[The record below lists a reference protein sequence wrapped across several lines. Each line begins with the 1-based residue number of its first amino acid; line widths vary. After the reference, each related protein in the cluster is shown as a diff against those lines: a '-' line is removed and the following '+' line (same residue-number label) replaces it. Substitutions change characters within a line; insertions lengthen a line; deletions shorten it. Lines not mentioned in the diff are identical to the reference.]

1 MARLD
6 YNTWIALSAFL
17 LIKGPTCPQGNCTT
31 APSVIDPDSQVTI
44 TVSVSIYLRPTGVII
59 PAPDCTARGPRG
71 VYGPAV
77 PTGGV
82 QNSSEQRSSAESSAG
97 ITLPKSISTRL
108 GEPATLSATF
118 TTNRQIISIL
128 WYKVDKK
135 EEIQKR
141 ELVYSY
147 YPPLGRREAHGQYSG
162 RTQLVGKAS
171 LKINPTRLED
181 EGVYVLSVMAEGLG
195 NEEGFV
201 QLSILVPP
209 TVQVGPSD
217 PYVTSL
223 GRTASLTCAVGG
235 AKPNITALHWE
246 KDGEILQTARLGNKY
261 MGGTIQTPS
270 LLIRHMRRADAGMY
284 TCVADHVVRG
294 SRASLTLNVQYPA
307 SIISVSESLTATVS
321 DSVTLQCVA
330 DGNPPPNITWS
341 KNGMRLRSLKT
352 PLSLDVMASTLL
364 LKKIQVNDTGMYL
377 CVAGNGIGETDTNP
391 AHAREI
397 RRVLVASMDFRAP
410 RVRPR
415 IFPYTPGFVL
425 AVHVHGNLR
434 PAHLAC
440 VGERLTIRGQHRN
453 EPANRQE
460 EGLLE
465 ISEKKER
472 KATAVTQKR
481 ARLEANRQTAHPGS
495 DLKAR
500 IRLRRPRPAPLQ
512 SCPGCTPRPARRSG
526 LTAITT
532 DTNTTPSRRQ
542 TWGTGEAIS
551 REPGSKAPGAG
562 RGVPVVGAVGSRERE
577 QQGPGNGSNG
587 AREREQPVP
596 RAGRV
601 LAGGCSTGMSDPYT
615 ANFRCPT
622 HGAVHGHF
630 LPCTGM
636 YRDRVRA
643 YNVQY
648 TTCTQKV
655 VHFRECT
662 GHVRDWTRFVCR
674 SETPGFYRKPK
685 ISGKYRIDQEIDSS
699 RIAIIVGGTAGGLWL
714 VVCIGLGT
722 YLLRRR
728 RKQKEKK
735 QFAFYYNMASHR
747 KPGVGNE
754 SRNEEDKEPPPY
766 SAMPAKLQNKAP
778 NRFGGINTIR
788 KSIGKKDRRYA
799 CALYSYRPREENELT
814 MEVDDVIEVLEGE
827 DGGWCLGYLR
837 GRIGLFPSNYVKFL
851 SSSEVLAMKT
861 GRHVDVAEASG
872 TKRSI

>member
-6 YNTWIALSAFL
+6 PQTWIALSAFL
-17 LIKGPTCPQGNCTT
+17 LIKG
-31 APSVIDPDSQVTI
+31 
-44 TVSVSIYLRPTGVII
+44 
-59 PAPDCTARGPRG
+59 
-71 VYGPAV
+71 
-77 PTGGV
+77 
-82 QNSSEQRSSAESSAG
+82 SSAETSVG

-118 TTNRQIISIL
+118 TTNRQIISIG

-147 YPPLGRREAHGQYSG
+147 YPPLGRREAHGQYAG

-201 QLSILVPP
+201 QLSIMVPP

-223 GRTASLTCAVGG
+223 GRTASLSCAVGG
-235 AKPNITALHWE
+235 AKPNITSLHWE

-261 MGGTIQTPS
+261 TGGTIQTPS

-307 SIISVSESLTATVS
+307 SIISISESITATVS

-352 PLSLDVMASTLL
+352 PLSMDVMASTLL
-364 LKKIQVNDTGMYL
+364 LKKIHVNDTGMYL
-377 CVAGNGIGETDTNP
+377 CVAGNDIGETDTKS
-391 AHAREI
+391 I
-397 RRVLVASMDFRAP
+397 S
-410 RVRPR
+410 
-415 IFPYTPGFVL
+415 
-425 AVHVHGNLR
+425 
-434 PAHLAC
+434 
-440 VGERLTIRGQHRN
+440 LTVKQYR
-453 EPANRQE
+453 
-460 EGLLE
+460 
-465 ISEKKER
+465 
-472 KATAVTQKR
+472 
-481 ARLEANRQTAHPGS
+481 
-495 DLKAR
+495 
-500 IRLRRPRPAPLQ
+500 
-512 SCPGCTPRPARRSG
+512 
-526 LTAITT
+526 T
-532 DTNTTPSRRQ
+532 DQ
-542 TWGTGEAIS
+542 
-551 REPGSKAPGAG
+551 
-562 RGVPVVGAVGSRERE
+562 
-577 QQGPGNGSNG
+577 
-587 AREREQPVP
+587 
-596 RAGRV
+596 
-601 LAGGCSTGMSDPYT
+601 D
-615 ANFRCPT
+615 
-622 HGAVHGHF
+622 
-630 LPCTGM
+630 
-636 YRDRVRA
+636 
-643 YNVQY
+643 
-648 TTCTQKV
+648 
-655 VHFRECT
+655 
-662 GHVRDWTRFVCR
+662 
-674 SETPGFYRKPK
+674 
-685 ISGKYRIDQEIDSS
+685 IDSS
-699 RIAIIVGGTAGGLWL
+699 KIAIIVGGTAGGLWL
-714 VVCIGLGT
+714 VVCIGLGS
-722 YLLRRR
+722 YLFRRR

-766 SAMPAKLQNKAP
+766 SAMPAKLQDKAP
-778 NRFGGINTIR
+778 TRFGGINTIR